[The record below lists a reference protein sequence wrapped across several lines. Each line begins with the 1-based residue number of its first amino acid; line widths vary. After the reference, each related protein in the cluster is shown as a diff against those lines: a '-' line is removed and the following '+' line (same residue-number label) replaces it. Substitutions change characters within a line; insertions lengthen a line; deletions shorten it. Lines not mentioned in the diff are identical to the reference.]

1 MAPNLEV
8 TMELSG
14 KSKLFDL
21 FDKYPFLLDWMAEYA
36 PHFSKLK
43 NPILRNTVGRMAT
56 LEVASTMGEVPL
68 DKLIRDIQ
76 AQIERHSKGSAFQ
89 PEPAMND
96 KQKQEVLKGIIKDLH
111 KGVEMGILKKR
122 FSDLVKDVD
131 PSEISRMEQALIN
144 EGMPSDE
151 IKKLCDVHVQ
161 LFKETLDV
169 KEKPKVDSG
178 HPVHTFMAENEKIKD
193 FGVKVGVLCESLGVG
208 TDKKSLAEIKNELNE
223 NFEKL
228 ALVEKHYLRKE
239 NQLFPF
245 LEKHGIS
252 GPSQVM
258 WAIHD
263 EIRAMVKTVR
273 TAIKNNEQNIV
284 KEKGVALARATLDMI
299 YKEENILFPMSLEMM
314 SEDEWLEIRKGE
326 DEIGYFMVTPGKDWK
341 ALSKLASTGARKSNS
356 ESSRLDLNTG
366 AMTLE
371 QIKAMLSTLPVDI
384 SFVDENDE
392 VRYYSDKKDMIFPR
406 SPGVIG
412 RKVQN
417 CHPPK
422 SLHMVE
428 KIVSEFKAGTK
439 DVARFWMRQGEKLVY
454 IRYFAIRDKN
464 EKYLGTMEVTQE
476 VSEMNK
482 LEGERRLLDW
492 N

>member
-1 MAPNLEV
+1 MEV
-8 TMELSG
+8 PVMDLTP
-14 KSKLFDL
+14 KTKLFDL

-43 NPILRNTVGRMAT
+43 NPVLRNTVGRMAT
-56 LEVASTMGEVPL
+56 IEVASTMGDVPL
-68 DKLIRDIQ
+68 DKLIKDIR
-76 AQIERHSKGSAFQ
+76 AEIEKHSDGGSYKPVQ
-89 PEPAMND
+89 AMND
-96 KQKQEVLKGIIKDLH
+96 KEKQQILKGIIKDLH
-111 KGVEMGILKKR
+111 KGVEMEILKKR
-122 FSDLVKDVD
+122 FADLVKDVE
-131 PSEISRMEQALIN
+131 PSEISKMEQALIN
-144 EGMPSDE
+144 EGMPSEE
-151 IKKLCDVHVQ
+151 IKKLCDVHVR

-178 HPVHTFMAENEKIKD
+178 HPVHTFMAENEKIKEV
-193 FGVKVGVLCESLGVG
+193 GVKVGVLCEELGLG
-208 TDKKSLAEIKNELNE
+208 TGKKSLADIKDELAE

-228 ALVEKHYLRKE
+228 AQVEKHYLRKE

-273 TAIKNNEQNIV
+273 TAIKNNELNIV
-284 KEKGVALARATLDMI
+284 KEKGVALARATLEMI
-299 YKEENILFPMSLEMM
+299 YKEENILFPMSLEML

-326 DEIGYFMVTPGKDWK
+326 DEIGYFMVTPGKDWE
-341 ALSKLASTGARKSNS
+341 ALSKFGSTGERKFKA

-454 IRYFAIRDKN
+454 IRYFAVRDKN
-464 EKYLGTMEVTQE
+464 GKYMGTMEVTQE